1 MAQRK
6 MIYIK
11 GRGSMKFQIKGR
23 GMGSM
28 LLGGS
33 GGASATV
40 NGPSVGEGLGAGILS
55 QVGLRS
61 EGVMGMKKKV
71 QNIRF
76 D

>member
-1 MAQRK
+1 MVHRNTVFV
-6 MIYIK
+6 K
-11 GRGSMKFQIKGR
+11 GRGSMKVQMKGR

-33 GGASATV
+33 GSASAMV

-61 EGVMGMKKKV
+61 DGVMGIKKKV
-71 QNIRF
+71 GNIKF
-76 D
+76 